1 MRLFG
6 FSPTRTTRPMWT
18 LAELGMDYEAV
29 TEGVFKH
36 PELKKYHPLGRTP
49 AMDVDGKGLFES
61 AAMCTYLADLNPDK
75 ELISPS
81 GTWDR
86 ALHDQWTSFA
96 LTEMEAWA
104 WSTFRSENLMPDDE
118 RVPEMYDYN
127 RNAYRKSA
135 AALEM
140 ALADS
145 DYLINS
151 RFSVTDIIV
160 GWTCHFTTRV
170 GYNDGFDNI
179 NAYVERLMAR
189 PKCALPAIELALP
202 RS

>member
-18 LAELGMDYEAV
+18 LAELSMDYEAV

-49 AMDVDGKGLFES
+49 AMEVDGKGLFES
-61 AAMCTYLADLNPDK
+61 AAMCTYLADLHPDK

-86 ALHDQWTSFA
+86 AIHDQWTSFA
-96 LTEMEAWA
+96 LTEMEAWG
-104 WSTFRSENLMPDDE
+104 WSTFRSENLVPDDE
-118 RVPEMYDYN
+118 RVPEMYAYN

-135 AALEM
+135 AALET

-145 DYLINS
+145 DYLINN

-179 NAYVERLMAR
+179 NAYVDRLMAR